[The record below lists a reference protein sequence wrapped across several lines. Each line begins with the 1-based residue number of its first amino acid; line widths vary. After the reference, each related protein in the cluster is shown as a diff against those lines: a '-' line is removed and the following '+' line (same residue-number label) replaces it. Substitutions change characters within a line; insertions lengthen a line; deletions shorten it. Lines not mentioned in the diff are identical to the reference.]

1 VVGLCLD
8 GLLRGI
14 QSVTASPWGRR
25 LAWGT
30 GIFLLFWS
38 SLHNYSLVFEEYQHN
53 YEMSAWNTSEMGE
66 VVRDFG
72 AIFGGTQNAWVVAFP
87 YWVDTRL
94 VAVNAG
100 EAGRDLAI
108 PPEKLGETTAASG
121 AKLFMIKPE
130 DENAIQTVEQL
141 YPQGLLRLYE
151 SRVDKDF
158 LIFLVLPNLQE
169 SQVPGEEAPH

>member
-1 VVGLCLD
+1 
-8 GLLRGI
+8 
-14 QSVTASPWGRR
+14 
-25 LAWGT
+25 
-30 GIFLLFWS
+30 
-38 SLHNYSLVFEEYQHN
+38 
-53 YEMSAWNTSEMGE
+53 
-66 VVRDFG
+66 
-72 AIFGGTQNAWVVAFP
+72 
-87 YWVDTRL
+87 VDTRL

-130 DENAIQTVEQL
+130 DENAIQTLEQL
-141 YPQGLLRLYE
+141 YPQGSLRLYE

-158 LIFLVLPNLQE
+158 LIFLVLPDLQE